1 VLGRA
6 LCISAEDVMLKNNI
20 VDPRPLIDRVIAEA
34 AAIKA
39 EEERKAAEK
48 AAKAAA
54 REAAAASDEAAP
66 AKTAKAAVTAGATE
80 SADEEVAP

>member
-1 VLGRA
+1 LEFAPHGPKA
-6 LCISAEDVMLKNNI
+6 LHQRCHCF
-20 VDPRPLIDRVIAEA
+20 
-34 AAIKA
+34 
-39 EEERKAAEK
+39 
-48 AAKAAA
+48 A